1 MRAAIAATYRRSGG
15 MECGRRAAVA
25 PVNYAYYNKTIVF
38 RTASEGVISQL
49 AHRTNVAFEIDGID
63 EEARRGWSVVVRGT
77 AERVMQAYDLVEL
90 WTKTGPVPWA
100 AGTRTL
106 HIAHHAPDHYGTPHR
121 RRLAGKIVSEH
132 RDSLKAP

>member
-1 MRAAIAATYRRSGG
+1 ML
-15 MECGRRAAVA
+15 

-77 AERVMQAYDLVEL
+77 AERVMQAYDLIEL

-100 AGTRTL
+100 AGPHAAYRYHART
-106 HIAHHAPDHYGTPHR
+106 ITGRDIV
-121 RRLAGKIVSEH
+121 AG
-132 RDSLKAP
+132 